1 MVIIMIMIVMVMIVV
16 MMMVVI
22 VTMAVMVVV
31 RVVVAGVGVVVVLMP
46 VVPELGLVEQKEKH
60 QAHQQRGKQVVGID
74 MAFKRLGQ
82 QVHEGGGQQGACRQ
96 AEQALRPHTGAAPLE
111 PHPHQQRCQPDA
123 ADTRRCGPAPPS
135 PRSAP
140 AGGAAAPAPRR

>member
-1 MVIIMIMIVMVMIVV
+1 MV
-16 MMMVVI
+16 
-22 VTMAVMVVV
+22 
-31 RVVVAGVGVVVVLMP
+31 VGVVMPAGVVVFMRVRVGRYMCAPLLHLRSVVMP
-46 VVPELGLVEQKEKH
+46 GRAVPGGGWQPVAVFVAVFVAVVPELGLVEQKEKH

-123 ADTRRCGPAPPS
+123 ADTRS
-135 PRSAP
+135 Q
-140 AGGAAAPAPRR
+140 GGQNDCY

>member
-1 MVIIMIMIVMVMIVV
+1 MVVSVVMVMS
-16 MMMVVI
+16 
-22 VTMAVMVVV
+22 
-31 RVVVAGVGVVVVLMP
+31 GGVVVSMCMSMWMCAPLLHLRSVVMP
-46 VVPELGLVEQKEKH
+46 GRAVPGGGWQPVAVFVAVVPELGLVEQKEKH

-123 ADTRRCGPAPPS
+123 ADTRS
-135 PRSAP
+135 Q
-140 AGGAAAPAPRR
+140 GGQNDCY